1 MHPLYLHLAIGLSFM
16 TIDISIGGDLWMA
29 LCSSIE
35 ILLIDHVGFGEIFN
49 WENVVEVYVQLD
61 IFGLE
66 DTPEF
71 FRINSKIPIL

>member
-16 TIDISIGGDLWMA
+16 TIVISIGGDLWMA

-49 WENVVEVYVQLD
+49 
-61 IFGLE
+61 
-66 DTPEF
+66 
-71 FRINSKIPIL
+71 

>member
-1 MHPLYLHLAIGLSFM
+1 MHPLYLHLAIGLSIM

-49 WENVVEVYVQLD
+49 WENVVEVYNLISLD
-61 IFGLE
+61 W
-66 DTPEF
+66 
-71 FRINSKIPIL
+71 KIRQNFLG